1 MIGIGT
7 ESGVEIEVSN
17 RVGIGSDFGFEIK
30 TCIAMRCLSL

>member
-17 RVGIGSDFGFEIK
+17 RVGIGSDLGSRLR
-30 TCIAMRCLSL
+30 IAS